1 MGNGVFE
8 VLDAPFD
15 KALLL
20 FGSVVLGVLT
30 QVTMGA
36 RFRDRRYYARAVDL
50 FQRGQFLCSWCVLSF
65 GLHQTSRPRCSCCR
79 LCTVKSF
86 SWSSARKVA
95 RPPAMVVV

>member
-36 RFRDRRYYARAVDL
+36 RFRDRPL
-50 FQRGQFLCSWCVLSF
+50 IRG
-65 GLHQTSRPRCSCCR
+65 QTSRD
-79 LCTVKSF
+79 
-86 SWSSARKVA
+86 KVF
-95 RPPAMVVV
+95 RVG